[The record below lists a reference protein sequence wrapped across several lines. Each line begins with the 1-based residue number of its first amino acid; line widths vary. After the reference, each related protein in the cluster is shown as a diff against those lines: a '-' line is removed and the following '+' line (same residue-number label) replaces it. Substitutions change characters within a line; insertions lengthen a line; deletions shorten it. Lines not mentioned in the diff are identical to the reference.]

1 MAAPLPH
8 TRQIGEWAD
17 QYLADAE
24 SKFAGLLKSL
34 NGNSAFRE
42 IYWNSLGADAVL
54 SKLAAVRWRP
64 HSRSARS
71 LILRIPLLAA
81 VGQSSVAVVELRRL
95 VELTFWTIYFTE
107 HPVEWASFEATP
119 TAGMFPAIDQP
130 IRYCAHRG
138 LKFYLDYGAERL
150 EAEPSGLGS
159 EAVKQIGIVKDELN
173 AVVHPG
179 KLSVSPGRI
188 PPFEGTSDAELRRF
202 AALQQKVFANICLA
216 LAATFRKEFNRL
228 PAMHR
233 AQFDRL
239 VGSAIAKRIR
249 SGAFGLP

>member
-8 TRQIGEWAD
+8 TRQVERWAD
-17 QYLADAE
+17 EYLADAQ
-24 SKFAGLLKSL
+24 SKLSRLLTSL
-34 NGNSAFRE
+34 LGNSAFRE

-54 SKLAAVRWRP
+54 SKISITRWRP

-71 LILRIPLLAA
+71 LVLRIPLLAA
-81 VGQSSVAVVELRRL
+81 AGQTSVATVELRRF
-95 VELTFWTIYFTE
+95 VELGFWIVYFTD

-119 TAGMFPAIDQP
+119 AAGMFSALDQP

-138 LKFYLDYGAERL
+138 LKFYLDYAAEL
-150 EAEPSGLGS
+150 LAAEPSGLGL
-159 EAVKQIGIVKDELN
+159 EAVTTIRGVKDELN

-179 KLSVSPGRI
+179 KLSISPGRI
-188 PPFEGTSDAELRRF
+188 PPFEGIADAELRRF
-202 AALQQKVFANICLA
+202 GNLQQKVLGNVCLILGA
-216 LAATFRKEFNRL
+216 VFRKKFDRL

-239 VGSAIAKRIR
+239 VGVKIAKQIR
-249 SGAFGLP
+249 SGPFGLR